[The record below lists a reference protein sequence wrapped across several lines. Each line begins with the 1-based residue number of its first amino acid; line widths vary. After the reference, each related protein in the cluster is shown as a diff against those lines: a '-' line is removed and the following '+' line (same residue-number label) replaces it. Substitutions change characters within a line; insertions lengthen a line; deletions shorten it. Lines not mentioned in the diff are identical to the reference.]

1 MKKIYLDVCKNKTG
15 RSESAG
21 KEKGMVINMKKE
33 ETENS
38 EQEVREQA
46 EYTPSIQPDFL
57 REKIK
62 QKPVN
67 KKKLLRRTIITAV
80 MAVVFGIVACL
91 TFLLLEPVINNW
103 LYPEEEAKEVQFPEE
118 AIEEE
123 MKPED
128 MLTEEAI
135 EEEAEQGPV
144 ELEDE
149 QIQELLS
156 KVTFGLEEY
165 ESLYEDL
172 SALAKDVS
180 RAIVTVTGVTS
191 DVDWFNNP
199 YESEAIASG
208 LIIANNGR
216 AMLILAN
223 MNNIKNAERFIV
235 TFCDQAQVSA
245 RVVQKDTST
254 GFAILSVSLLSIE
267 EETLDIINIAT
278 LGSTNSANLTGTP
291 VIALGS
297 PTGTS
302 GSVCYGI
309 VTSSGTTI
317 DQVDA
322 AYKLLSTDIYGSR
335 NATGILVNLK
345 GRVIGIIDNSY
356 NSEDRGNLISAYSV
370 SELKRTITKMSN
382 NQPRA
387 YMGVHGSDVP
397 LEANTELGVPLG
409 AYIKEIE
416 MDSPAMTA
424 GIQSGDVITWI
435 EDTEITNYNELLNV
449 LYYAAPEDTIT
460 VTLMR
465 QGIDSFQEMKVVVTL
480 AKSE

>member
-1 MKKIYLDVCKNKTG
+1 MRERVTLIM
-15 RSESAG
+15 E
-21 KEKGMVINMKKE
+21 KEKP
-33 ETENS
+33 ETGGS
-38 EQEVREQA
+38 GQGTGEQA
-46 EYTPSIQPDFL
+46 EYTPSIEPDFL

-91 TFLLLEPVINNW
+91 TFLTLEPVINNW

-123 MKPED
+123 MRPED
-128 MLTEEAI
+128 MLTEDMI
-135 EEEAEQGPV
+135 EEETEPV

-156 KVTFGLEEY
+156 KVTFGLDEY
-165 ESLYEDL
+165 ESLYGEL
-172 SALAKDVS
+172 SALTKDVS

-199 YESEAIASG
+199 YESEAVSSG
-208 LIIANNGR
+208 VIVANNGR
-216 AMLILAN
+216 AMLILVN
-223 MNNIKNAERFIV
+223 MNNIKNAEKIVV
-235 TFCDQAQVSA
+235 TFCDQSQANA
-245 RVVQKDTST
+245 RILQKDSAT
-254 GFAILSVSLLSIE
+254 GFAILSVSLLSIG
-267 EETLDIINIAT
+267 EETMDIIKIAA
-278 LGSTNSANLTGTP
+278 LGSSNAANLPGTP

-297 PTGTS
+297 PMGTS
-302 GSVCYGI
+302 GTVCYGI

-317 DQVDA
+317 DLVDS
-322 AYKLLSTDIYGSR
+322 AYKLISTDMCGSR
-335 NATGILVNLK
+335 NATGILVNLNGK
-345 GRVIGIIDNSY
+345 VLGIIDNSY
-356 NSEDRGNLISAYSV
+356 NNEDRGNLISAYGI

-382 NQPRA
+382 DQPRS

-397 LEANTELGVPLG
+397 QEANMELGVPLG

-424 GIQSGDVITWI
+424 GIQSGDVITKVD
-435 EDTEITNYNELLNV
+435 ETEITNYNELLNV
-449 LYYAAPEDTIT
+449 LYNAAPEATLS

-465 QGIDSFQEMKVVVTL
+465 QGIESFQEMKVEVTL
-480 AKSE
+480 GESN

>member
-1 MKKIYLDVCKNKTG
+1 MSDN
-15 RSESAG
+15 
-21 KEKGMVINMKKE
+21 NMKKP
-33 ETENS
+33 ETDS
-38 EQEVREQA
+38 PGQAAGEQA

-67 KKKLLRRTIITAV
+67 KKKLLRRTIITAA
-80 MAVVFGIVACL
+80 MAVVFSTVACL
-91 TFLLLEPVINNW
+91 TFLILEPVINNW
-103 LYPEEEAKEVQFPEE
+103 LYPEEETIEVQFPEE

-128 MLTEEAI
+128 MLTEDAI
-135 EEEAEQGPV
+135 EEETEPV

-149 QIQELLS
+149 QIEELLS
-156 KVTFGLEEY
+156 KVTFGLDEY

-172 SALAKDVS
+172 SALSKDVS
-180 RAIVTVTGVTS
+180 RALVTVTGVTS
-191 DVDWFNNP
+191 DVDWFNNT
-199 YESEAIASG
+199 YESEAVASG
-208 LIIANNGR
+208 VIIANNKR

-223 MNNIKNAERFIV
+223 INNIKNAERIVV
-235 TFCDQAQVSA
+235 TFCDQAQISA
-245 RVVQKDTST
+245 RIVQRDNVT
-254 GFAILSVSLLSIE
+254 GFAILSVSLHSID
-267 EETLDIINIAT
+267 EETLDVIKIAT
-278 LGSTNSANLTGTP
+278 LGRSDAANLPGTP

-322 AYKLLSTDIYGSR
+322 AYKLISTDIYGSK
-335 NATGILVNLK
+335 NATGILVNLDGK
-345 GRVIGIIDNSY
+345 VIGIIDNSY
-356 NSEDRGNLISAYSV
+356 NSNDRGNLISAYGI
-370 SELKRTITKMSN
+370 SELKRTIAKMSN
-382 NQPRA
+382 DQPRA
-387 YMGVHGSDVP
+387 YLGIHGSDVP
-397 LEANTELGVPLG
+397 QEAHIELGVPLG

-424 GIQSGDVITWI
+424 GIQSGDVITRVGN
-435 EDTEITNYNELLNV
+435 TEITNYNELLNV
-449 LYYAAPEDTIT
+449 LYNAAPEATIT

-465 QGIDSFQEMKVVVTL
+465 QGIDSFQEMTVEVTL
-480 AKSE
+480 GESK